1 MSYFIDASDR
11 KPMELA
17 PGVHTRTFWGEQMLL
32 SLVEVDANTEMPL
45 HTHPNEQGGIIIE
58 GEFELGIG
66 GEVKVL
72 NPGDIYISSPAAWS
86 TTPKLSP
93 PRSGPWASTARSGK
107 SLSTDRRRAGSP

>member
-1 MSYFIDASDR
+1 MSHFIDASDR

-58 GEFELGIG
+58 GEFELGIR

-72 NPGDIYISSPAAWS
+72 KPGDIYIIPGGVEHYAKALASKVRALGIYSPVREEF
-86 TTPKLSP
+86 KY
-93 PRSGPWASTARSGK
+93 
-107 SLSTDRRRAGSP
+107 

>member
-1 MSYFIDASDR
+1 MSHFIDASDR

-72 NPGDIYISSPAAWS
+72 KPGDIYIIPGGVEHYAKGLAAKVRALGIYSPVREEF
-86 TTPKLSP
+86 KY
-93 PRSGPWASTARSGK
+93 
-107 SLSTDRRRAGSP
+107 